1 MQLAMGLILSRKYL
15 TIIMALGVWSII
27 TLTAIINV
35 IITQY
40 YIAIAHIRGLYML
53 LNKELEAILTEAK
66 SLIPNRRGV
75 FMTKCCCLAD
85 RLDKIAQTQS
95 ELQDLT
101 DRLSN
106 TYELQ
111 LLCMAVTYYLN
122 AVGSFYMMFSVG
134 KYKNLIEDWPP
145 IVILLGALYFLF
157 FFLDNWVTMNN
168 SFHLLDV
175 HAELVKLMEQR
186 TLFSPGLDNR
196 LEKTVSAFI

>member
-1 MQLAMGLILSRKYL
+1 MVNLVKHCLFISYYLGRFSGVLNFEIDLKTGRSRVTKRATMFAAISHLLLIFLMWFLKNR
-15 TIIMALGVWSII
+15 TRFV
-27 TLTAIINV
+27 
-35 IITQY
+35 TQ
-40 YIAIAHIRGLYML
+40 
-53 LNKELEAILTEAK
+53 ELFKAN
-66 SLIPNRRGV
+66 S
-75 FMTKCCCLAD
+75 
-85 RLDKIAQTQS
+85 
-95 ELQDLT
+95 QDLT